1 MTAIDQ
7 LKAAVGPKG
16 WIEDPAET
24 AAYLVDERAL
34 YQGATPLVVRPAS
47 TEEVSAVLAL
57 CCQAGIGV
65 VPQGGNTGYVG
76 GAVPDGSGG
85 QIVLS
90 LARLKRIRE
99 IDPLDYTITVE
110 AGCVL
115 EELQRAAAAADR
127 LFPLSLGSE
136 GSCQIGGNL
145 STNAGGIAV
154 LRYGNA
160 RDLVLGL
167 EVVLPDGTVW
177 NGLRRLRKDNR
188 GYDLKQLFL
197 GAEGTLGVI
206 TAAVLKLFPRPRGR
220 VTALLAVPDPA
231 SAVHLLARC
240 RQESGD
246 LITSFEY
253 IHRVCLDLV
262 LEHIAG
268 TSDPF
273 AQPHQHYLLIEL
285 ASGRQQSEVEA
296 VVESVLGEALEA
308 GEARDVVIAASEEQ
322 AARLWRLRETI
333 PEAQKHAG
341 GCIKHD
347 ISVPVSRVPAF
358 LAQATELARAL
369 VPGVRVAPFGHLGDG
384 NIHFNLTQP
393 VGAEGAAFVALTDQ
407 VSREIHDLAASL
419 DGSFSAEH
427 GIGQLKRGALR
438 HYKSA
443 LELELMTKLKALLDP
458 EGIMNPGKLL

>member
-1 MTAIDQ
+1 MSVIEE
-7 LKAAVGPKG
+7 LKGIVGPKG
-16 WIEDPAET
+16 WLEAPDET
-24 AAYLVDERAL
+24 APYLVDERAL
-34 YQGATPLVVRPAS
+34 YRGATPLVVRPAS
-47 TEEVSAVLAL
+47 AEQVAAVLAL
-57 CCQAGIGV
+57 CSREGVGV

-76 GAVPDGSGG
+76 GAVPDGSGQ
-85 QIVLS
+85 QILLS
-90 LARLKRIRE
+90 LSRLKRIRE
-99 IDPLDYTITVE
+99 VDPLDYTITAE

-115 EELQRAAAAADR
+115 QEVQQAAAEVDR
-127 LFPLSLGSE
+127 LFPLSLAAE
-136 GSCQIGGNL
+136 GSCEIGGNL

-167 EVVLPDGTVW
+167 EVALPDGTIW

-220 VTALLAVPDPA
+220 VTALVPVPDRA
-231 SAVHLLARC
+231 ATTRLLARC

-262 LEHIAG
+262 FRHIAG

-273 AQPHQHYLLIEL
+273 ARPYAHYVLLEL
-285 ASGRQQSEVEA
+285 ASGRPQAEVQA

-308 GEARDVVIAASEEQ
+308 GEALDGVIAASEEQ
-322 AARLWRLRETI
+322 AAQLWRLRETI

-358 LAQATELARAL
+358 LEEATEIAEGL

-393 VGAEGAAFVALTDQ
+393 EGADAEAFVALTDQ
-407 VSREIHDLAASL
+407 VSGQIHDLAAAM

-427 GIGQLKRGALR
+427 GIGQLKRAELR
-438 HYKSA
+438 RYMSEA
-443 LELELMTKLKALLDP
+443 EVELMAKLKALLDP
-458 EGIMNPGKLL
+458 NGIMNPGKVL